1 MPMMPL
7 EGVRV
12 LELANFMAG
21 PYCGMLLA
29 DMGADVIKV
38 ENPRGG
44 DFSRQN
50 PPFIEGE
57 SAGFMALNR
66 NKRSLTINLKHPRG
80 RELFLRL
87 AGEADVVLENFR
99 PGTMA
104 DLGIDAATLR
114 SRNPRLIYCSASAYG
129 RSGPYAQKP
138 GFDIIA
144 QGYSGLMSITGETDG
159 PPVKVGVPVADLT
172 CAIFSAYGI
181 LSALLVREKTGQG
194 QEVETNLLE
203 SAVALAI
210 WESSGYFA
218 TGEIPGRLGSA
229 HRANAPYQ
237 AIETADGS
245 ITIGG
250 QTPNNWANLCKVLGR
265 PELMTDERF
274 CDNVRR
280 LANRA
285 ALIAEI
291 EAVTKTRPSAHW
303 LAALEAVGVPCGP
316 INDYAAVLNDPHLN
330 ERGFI
335 IDVEHPKA
343 GHTRATGFPVRLT
356 DTPTV
361 LRRPAPVLGQH
372 TDAVLTE
379 LGLDADEI
387 AGLRSDGV
395 L

>member
-1 MPMMPL
+1 MMPL
-7 EGVRV
+7 EGIRV

-21 PYCGMLLA
+21 PYAGMLLA

-44 DFSRQN
+44 DFARHN
-50 PPFIEGE
+50 PPFVEGE
-57 SAGFMALNR
+57 GAGFMALNR
-66 NKRSLTINLKHPRG
+66 NKRSLALNLKHPRG
-80 RELFLRL
+80 RDLFLEL
-87 AGEADVVLENFR
+87 ARGADIVLENFR

-114 SRNPRLIYCSASAYG
+114 ALNPRLVYCSASAYG
-129 RSGPYAQKP
+129 RSGPYSQKP

-172 CAIFSAYGI
+172 CALFSVYGI
-181 LSALLVREKTGQG
+181 LSALLVRERTGQG

-210 WESSGYFA
+210 WETSSYFA

-237 AIETADGS
+237 AIRTADGS

-250 QTPNNWANLCKVLGR
+250 QTPNNWAALCQVLGR
-265 PELMTDERF
+265 PEWLTDERF
-274 CDNVRR
+274 RDNVRR
-280 LANRA
+280 LTNRDT
-285 ALIAEI
+285 LIAEI
-291 EAVTKTRPSAHW
+291 EAVTTTRPSAHW
-303 LAALEAVGVPCGP
+303 LAALEVAGVPCGP
-316 INDYAAVLNDPHLN
+316 INDYAAVLADPHLN

-335 IDVEHPKA
+335 IEVDHLRA
-343 GHTRATGFPVRLT
+343 GRTRATGFPVRLT
-356 DTPTV
+356 ETPAG
-361 LRRPAPVLGQH
+361 LRRPAPILGEH
-372 TDAVLTE
+372 TDEILAE
-379 LGLDADEI
+379 LGCSAEDI
-387 AGLRSDGV
+387 TGLRAEGV